1 MFISREMLRCMHIKS
16 QRRYDLEVKL
26 RLPESAH
33 RACDVLQSELQAPIA
48 A

>member
-1 MFISREMLRCMHIKS
+1 MLRRKHNKYD
-16 QRRYDLEVKL
+16 RRYDLEVKM